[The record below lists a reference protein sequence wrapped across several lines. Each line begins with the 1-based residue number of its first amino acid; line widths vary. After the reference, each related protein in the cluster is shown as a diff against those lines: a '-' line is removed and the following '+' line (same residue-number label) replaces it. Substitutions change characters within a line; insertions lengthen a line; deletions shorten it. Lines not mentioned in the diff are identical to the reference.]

1 MAQATQSTSSPSQY
15 VPPPPQ
21 YAPALQQAPQ
31 STNDAMLAT
40 MNQIVNLLSGFQKQ
54 FPPTNNQLKTSTNPM
69 TQATIQA
76 GQITTESVQQRAPGN
91 KGKHAATRSQGKVVT
106 CYNCRSQGHVAEEC
120 KEKKRAKDSQ
130 WFKDKALLMEAKE
143 KGAILDAEA
152 EAFLADVACTS
163 PYAKPLAITTSMAF
177 EVSHEDAY
185 DSNVNEV
192 PHTAVAFMA
201 NLMQTGPSTG
211 HGTSNDTEFHSEVQT
226 YDNHFFDN
234 MNLQVSQEIHKGE
247 QLDSDVDSVIDEHD
261 NIIPYHQYQL
271 NNKVESVLTDVSSV
285 VPCGISVITILDY
298 LRSQLAGYIKAN
310 EEQSF
315 ANDSLKAELERYNA
329 HVQNLEQDLHKY
341 ALGHHNPMYLT
352 SAQLCRPTM
361 YLGDV
366 IVDPVHTP
374 FRVYD
379 SEETLV
385 QAELD
390 KEYDQCVIDK
400 KSLEIENKN
409 LLIQNECLLAK
420 SVPKDICS
428 VVLTSDIVVP
438 MSVEPRS
445 NCVKERSKNLE
456 LEAEILKFKEELT
469 AVRIKNDSLRDE
481 NVSIKKR
488 YQDLYQSKAESNSN
502 VSSGAAVPEKP
513 KVLAP
518 GLYAMMPKYVSPQK
532 RNNEEANTPLPRKET
547 VSLVK
552 KTNVNLPARSE
563 NVKRVDNPLRN
574 LNKRNRVDSSL
585 SVKHTGFI
593 LKTVYVCKTCN
604 ERLIF
609 GNHDKCGVKNL
620 NSVNAKNPKVKN
632 DANVKQVWKATGKI
646 FASVG
651 CSRHMIDDYSKVIN
665 YVEKFIGTV
674 RFRNDQ
680 FEAIVG
686 YGNYKIG
693 DTIITQVYYVEG
705 LSHNLFSVGQF
716 CDVGQEVAFRK
727 YTCYI
732 RNKDKVDLHKGS
744 RTINL
749 YSISLKDMM
758 EASPVC
764 LLSTASSTKSWLWH
778 RRLNHLNF
786 ETLNELAQ
794 KDLVRGLPKLKY
806 KKEHLCPL
814 CQLGKSKKSSHSLK
828 TVNTNIEVLNTLYMD
843 LRRPIRVESINRKK
857 YIMLIVDDCTRFG
870 WVRFLRTKDE
880 TPEVIKK
887 FIILTQHALNA
898 TIRYLRTDNGTEFVN
913 KTLTEFCESVG
924 ITHNTSIARTPQ
936 QNIVVKRQN
945 RTLMEAARTML
956 IFAKALMFLW
966 AEAVATACYTLNR
979 FLIHTL
985 HGKTYYEL
993 LTGKKPEVKYFWVFL
1008 SLCYPTNDYDDLGK
1022 MKAKAD
1028 IDNGVDGPEYTITT
1042 SGSES
1047 FKNSVTNE
1055 FDSEASSFGTI
1066 NVNPTQQNN
1075 QPIVHGKKWTKD
1087 HPLENAIGDL
1097 NRPVSTRRQLK
1108 TDAMWCFFNE
1118 FLENVEPKNFKE
1130 AVQYPCWID
1139 AMQEEIYEFER
1150 LAIWELMP
1158 APSHS
1163 LVIRLKLQKALYGLK
1178 QAPHAWYDKLSSALV
1193 DTPMVEK
1200 MKLDEDRQGKLVDP
1214 TCFRRMA
1221 DKEKARKSPSKGHMA
1236 GPTRGCIDTLH
1247 MSRKLNYEENLIASI
1262 YETKKKKSL
1271 TTDTSLSTASF
1282 SASIFQDFQDSSND
1296 KEDTKSSQE
1305 YINELEMEFHKRA
1318 LLAKSKRFFKKGTKR
1333 LDEEEVSS
1341 DDNEMVEVKVFM
1353 ALADDKSSTV
1363 GKESARNSEW
1373 VKIFMRKAHTL
1384 LEIEDN

>member
-76 GQITTESVQQRAPGN
+76 GQITTESVQRRAP
-91 KGKHAATRSQGKVVT
+91 
-106 CYNCRSQGHVAEEC
+106 EEC
-120 KEKKRAKDSQ
+120 KEKKRAKESQ

-143 KGAILDAEA
+143 KGVILDAEA
-152 EAFLADVACTS
+152 EAFLADVVCTS
-163 PYAKPLAITTSMAF
+163 PYAEPLAITTSMAF
-177 EVSHEDAY
+177 EVSHEDVY
-185 DSNVNEV
+185 DSDVDEV
-192 PHTAVAFMA
+192 PHAAVAFMA

-211 HGTSNDTEFHSEVQT
+211 QGTSNDTEFHSEVQT

-234 MNLQVSQEIHKGE
+234 MNLQ
-247 QLDSDVDSVIDEHD
+247 
-261 NIIPYHQYQL
+261 
-271 NNKVESVLTDVSSV
+271 
-285 VPCGISVITILDY
+285 
-298 LRSQLAGYIKAN
+298 
-310 EEQSF
+310 
-315 ANDSLKAELERYNA
+315 
-329 HVQNLEQDLHKY
+329 DLHKY
-341 ALGHHNPMYLT
+341 AIGHHNPLYLT

-420 SVPKDICS
+420 SVSKDICS
-428 VVLTSDIVVP
+428 VVLTSDIVMP
-438 MSVEPRS
+438 ISVEPRS
-445 NCVKERSKNLE
+445 NCVKERFKNLE
-456 LEAEILKFKEELT
+456 LEAEILKVQQLLVKKKNDVLLLKRNIKNSSLNFKSTKNVLKNPQLKEELT
-469 AVRIKNDSLRDE
+469 AVSIKNDSLRDE

-518 GLYAMMPKYVSPQK
+518 GLFSMMPKYVSPQK
-532 RNNEEANTPLPRKET
+532 INNGEANTHLPRKET

-552 KTNVNLPARSE
+552 KTNVCVNLSTRIKSVTEASKSKSKCETKTHRNLPARSE

-585 SVKHTGFI
+585 SVNHTGFI
-593 LKTVYVCKTCN
+593 LKTVSVCKTCN
-604 ERLIF
+604 ECLVF
-609 GNHDKCGVKNL
+609 GSHDKCGVKNL
-620 NSVNAKNPKVKN
+620 NSVNAKNLKVKN

-651 CSRHMIDDYSKVIN
+651 SKWKPTGRKFTLGDTCTLTRITKPEVVPLEKLGSVSTSELDRKLKDISTGNPPNAKTKAVNDPVNVNDLSANQLDLKNLGIRCYKHKDRKLKDISTGNPPNAKTKAVNDPVNVNDLSANQMDPKKLGIRCSKFYSILSFQMQ
-665 YVEKFIGTV
+665 FIQIV
-674 RFRNDQ
+674 FWNDQ
-680 FEAIVG
+680 FAAIVG

-693 DTIITQVYYVEG
+693 DTIITQVYYVE
-705 LSHNLFSVGQF
+705 
-716 CDVGQEVAFRK
+716 
-727 YTCYI
+727 
-732 RNKDKVDLHKGS
+732 
-744 RTINL
+744 
-749 YSISLKDMM
+749 
-758 EASPVC
+758 
-764 LLSTASSTKSWLWH
+764 ASSTKSWLWH

-786 ETLNELAQ
+786 GTLNELAR

-1042 SGSES
+1042 SGSKS

-1075 QPIVHGKKWTKD
+1075 PPIVHGKKWTKD
-1087 HPLENAIGDL
+1087 HPLGNAIGDL

-1108 TDAMWCFFNE
+1108 PDAMWCFFNE

-1130 AVQYPCWID
+1130 AIQYPCWID

-1150 LAIWELMP
+1150 LAVWELVP
-1158 APSHS
+1158 TPSHS
-1163 LVIRLKLQKALYGLK
+1163 LVIRLK
-1178 QAPHAWYDKLSSALV
+1178 
-1193 DTPMVEK
+1193 
-1200 MKLDEDRQGKLVDP
+1200 
-1214 TCFRRMA
+1214 
-1221 DKEKARKSPSKGHMA
+1221 
-1236 GPTRGCIDTLH
+1236 
-1247 MSRKLNYEENLIASI
+1247 
-1262 YETKKKKSL
+1262 
-1271 TTDTSLSTASF
+1271 
-1282 SASIFQDFQDSSND
+1282 
-1296 KEDTKSSQE
+1296 
-1305 YINELEMEFHKRA
+1305 
-1318 LLAKSKRFFKKGTKR
+1318 
-1333 LDEEEVSS
+1333 
-1341 DDNEMVEVKVFM
+1341 
-1353 ALADDKSSTV
+1353 
-1363 GKESARNSEW
+1363 
-1373 VKIFMRKAHTL
+1373 
-1384 LEIEDN
+1384 